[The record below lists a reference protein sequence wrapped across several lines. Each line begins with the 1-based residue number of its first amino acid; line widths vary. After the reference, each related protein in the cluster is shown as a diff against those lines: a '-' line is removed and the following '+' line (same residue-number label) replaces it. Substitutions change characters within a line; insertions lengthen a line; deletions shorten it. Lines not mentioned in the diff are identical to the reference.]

1 MANYQ
6 LSNFLATPTSQD
18 TRMRIYDKNSKL
30 RYTLDPN
37 IAYFYKK
44 ANIVIIKV
52 DDRTDIYLDFG
63 TTTESAQALAKL
75 NEAKRMMTQPGCAPQ
90 PGEGESVFSRA
101 NLNMP
106 GIVTP
111 VGGGLACSSPII
123 DRPISNSYVRVFIN
137 GQEIN
142 TGGKTFPHDAY
153 FSVDGITERIV
164 GDERQG
170 DKLYWNY
177 KDPLAPETGF
187 NLDTIDLIDFIYLI
201 EVNI

>member
-6 LSNFLATPTSQD
+6 LSNFLADPTAQD

-37 IAYFYKK
+37 IAYFYMK

-52 DDRTDIYLDFG
+52 EDKNDIYLDFA
-63 TTTESAQALAKL
+63 TSPESSQALAKL
-75 NEAKRMMTQPGCAPQ
+75 NDAKRKMTQPGCAPQ
-90 PGEGESVFSRA
+90 PGEGTTVYSKA

-106 GIVTP
+106 ASVTTTDGSL
-111 VGGGLACSSPII
+111 VTTIAII
-123 DRPISNSYVRVFIN
+123 DRPVSSSHVRVFVN
-137 GQEIN
+137 GVEVN
-142 TGGKTFPHDAY
+142 TGGKTYPHDCY
-153 FSVDGITERIV
+153 FSADGGITERIL

-170 DKLYWNY
+170 DRLYWNGSVAGY
-177 KDPLAPETGF
+177 

-201 EVNI
+201 EVNV